1 MQLKASVYN
10 EGVMDALSSFG
21 VRLAAEVSTHQRMPD
36 GPKHL
41 GAERLSKLLQAES
54 ESYTSVGD
62 RRQPRNLDR
71 PTRWG
76 NPTSI
81 EAANSLGRGAA
92 PSGVG
97 MFSGV

>member
-1 MQLKASVYN
+1 MTLKAAVYN

-21 VRLAAEVSTHQRMPD
+21 VRVAADMSSRQRMPD
-36 GPKHL
+36 GPEHL
-41 GAERLSKLLQAES
+41 GAERLSRALRAEDD
-54 ESYTSVGD
+54 SYTPLAD

-81 EAANSLGRGAA
+81 EAANSLGRGVA
-92 PSGVG
+92 PGGVG
-97 MFSGV
+97 MFGGV